1 MMLTRVSGSFRD
13 PSGIVYEGVEHIYRT
28 VEASAVADYEAARD
42 AGIFRSPMIVST
54 SESEDP
60 SPSKTAAYLLEHP
73 KIPLISYPYEWSFS
87 MLKDAAL
94 LHLDF
99 HLHLLSKG
107 FTLSDATAY
116 NVQFMGPNPVFID
129 HLSVRTYREGEYW
142 DGHRQFCEQFL
153 VPLLLRSFF
162 AISHNAWYRGSLEGI
177 SVSDFVKMLS
187 FRQKASWRVLAHL
200 VLQDKFQRSASVG
213 HAEKAKHRKLPRN
226 AYLATLQQLRN
237 WIASLSPRDT
247 NPTTWANYATANTY
261 TDTEATLK
269 KRFIG
274 DFVAQSGAETVIDLG
289 CNTGDYSEV
298 ALQNGARR
306 VFGFDFDQQALDSAY
321 HRAKNKSL
329 NLLPLFLDARNQS
342 PSQGWLQAE
351 RAGFSSRAKADAV
364 LALAFE
370 HHLAIA
376 HNIPL
381 EQVVDWI
388 ISIAPAGVVE
398 FVPKDDPTVRKML
411 ALRQDIFPDYNY
423 DHFISLIGRRARVVE
438 SLVVSSTGRTL
449 ISYSR
454 NG

>member
-1 MMLTRVSGSFRD
+1 MILSRVSGSFRD
-13 PSGIVYEGVEHIYRT
+13 PSGHVYEGDEHVYRT

-42 AGIFRSPMIVST
+42 AGIFSSPMIVST
-54 SESEDP
+54 SESTAP

-73 KIPLISYPYEWSFS
+73 KIPLISYPYEWAFS
-87 MLKDAAL
+87 MLKEAAL
-94 LHLDF
+94 LHLDL
-99 HLHLLSKG
+99 HLHLLGRG
-107 FTLSDATAY
+107 FTLSDSTAY
-116 NVQFMGPNPVFID
+116 NVQFMGPTPVFID
-129 HLSVRTYREGEYW
+129 HLSVRRYSEGEYW

-162 AISHNAWYRGSLEGI
+162 GISHNAWYRGALEGI
-177 SVSDFVKMLS
+177 AISDFVKMLS
-187 FRQKASWRVLAHL
+187 FRQKVSWRVLAHL
-200 VLQDKFQRSASVG
+200 VLQDKFQRSASAER
-213 HAEKAKHRKLPRN
+213 AEKAKHRQLPRN
-226 AYLATLQQLRN
+226 AYIATLQQLRN
-237 WIASLSPRDT
+237 WIAGLSPLDT

-261 TDTEATLK
+261 SDTEATLK
-269 KRFIG
+269 KQFIG
-274 DFVAQSGAETVIDLG
+274 NFITRSGAATVIDLG

-298 ALQNGARR
+298 ALQNGAHR
-306 VFGFDFDQQALDSAY
+306 VFGFDFDQHALDSAY

-351 RAGFSSRAKADAV
+351 RIGFASRANADAV

-388 ISIAPAGVVE
+388 TSIAPTGVVE

-411 ALRQDIFPDYNY
+411 TLRRDIFPDYNY
-423 DHFISLIGRRARVVE
+423 ENFISLIERRARVVE
-438 SLVVSSTGRTL
+438 NLVVSSTGRTL